1 VAYATAQRR
10 PEIGLRLALGAT
22 PQKIIALVVRQGLA
36 PVAAGAGIGTAGAFA
51 AARALRSM
59 LFGISPIDTPS
70 FLGSLILLAVVAAFA
85 CAIPALR
92 ASQIDP
98 QQSLRV
104 D

>member
-1 VAYATAQRR
+1 
-10 PEIGLRLALGAT
+10 
-22 PQKIIALVVRQGLA
+22 
-36 PVAAGAGIGTAGAFA
+36 
-51 AARALRSM
+51 M

-70 FLGSLILLAVVAAFA
+70 FLGSLILLAVVAALA

-98 QQSLRV
+98 QQSLRI